1 MRQPRWNI
9 DEVLLAVNT
18 YFEIGDTRNIIP
30 DNPLVI
36 ELSQTLRALPIHKNK
51 DNIFRNTA
59 GVEMILKN
67 IATLDTNSH
76 SSMRSFT
83 NLQKNVYLHYIN
95 EKNKLRGI
103 VIALKSCV
111 PLLFEYYNPIERST
125 QVFMAGNILYLYH
138 LYLENM
144 TKISKLV
151 KDNYAKREKGRCLC
165 CEIELSNCYGELGY
179 KLLELH
185 YAEPITNYHN
195 GMKVLAGKF
204 VPLCPACHKLAHSDP
219 DLLEISNLKNTIKVG
234 GKLDVSI

>member
-9 DEVLLAVNT
+9 YELLLAVNT
-18 YFEIGDTRNIIP
+18 YFEIGDAKKINP

-36 ELSQTLRALPIHKNK
+36 ELSQTLRALPIHKDK
-51 DNIFRNTA
+51 DDVFRNIT
-59 GVEMILKN
+59 GVYMRLLNIASLDVNFKHYLKN
-67 IATLDTNSH
+67 ISKLL
-76 SSMRSFT
+76 RKIF
-83 NLQKNVYLHYIN
+83 LYYIN
-95 EKNKLRGI
+95 KETKLKNI
-103 VIALKSCV
+103 VSAIISCL
-111 PLLFEYYNPIERST
+111 PLPFEYYNPLEKSAQT
-125 QVFMAGNILYLYH
+125 FMAGNILYLYH

-165 CEIELSNCYGELGY
+165 CEIELSNYYGELGY

-185 YAEPITNYHN
+185 YTEPITNYHN
-195 GMKVLAGKF
+195 GMEVLAGKF

-234 GKLDVSI
+234 GSLDVSI